1 MSTSNGIPII
11 ANFDR
16 DGGAVGHMGDKAPED
31 CDHAG
36 QCWSGDMG
44 VRCVRCGVRL
54 FAPPR
59 HLARRPRAVVEE
71 MHRLWA
77 AAGRPDLMGSLFGRW
92 AWVDTESWVLIQHP
106 LFEHAGGLPVRRE
119 LLAVWWGES

>member
-1 MSTSNGIPII
+1 MSTSNDIPII
-11 ANFDR
+11 VNFDR
-16 DGGAVGHMGDKAPED
+16 DGGAVGYTGNWAPED

-36 QCWSGDMG
+36 QCWSSDMG

-59 HLARRPRAVVEE
+59 HLARRPRAEVDE

-92 AWVDTESWVLIQHP
+92 AWVDTVTWVLIQHP
-106 LFEHAGGLPVRRE
+106 LFDHAGGLPVRRE
-119 LLAVWWGES
+119 LLASFLSM